1 MPVIDVD
8 THFEPG
14 RAWLEH
20 YPKLAD
26 RLPEYSVAESTLRA
40 TVGDL
45 MANVPP
51 DERPTRDQ
59 LMPPGIAAILG
70 EEKVAD
76 YGFDGSAMHTLA
88 DPRARLA
95 WMDTVGVDAAN
106 VICLEGA
113 SYARY
118 LDDRSLAREAI
129 GACNTWLADQ
139 VSGHESRLMPLSCL
153 DATDIDWSIAEL
165 TRMRV
170 RGSRAFLIGTLPA
183 PRIPPM
189 HPYYERLWSAAEDLG
204 MMAVV
209 HIGYNPTS
217 FDPAWANSSDMMV
230 LRQLGVC
237 QGHQSVQLMMN
248 GMVFGGVFDRH
259 PNLTLLFAEFGL
271 HWFAGTVDH
280 MEARGPRLPE
290 SAVYMGHY
298 PYELT
303 PSEFV
308 RRNIRVTPLPRA
320 HQSPVRLLADYPEC
334 VVFSSDYAHNES
346 NPEPTAHYDKLL
358 SGIDPGVRS
367 KFLGG
372 TIAESFARMGDP
384 LPAAAHSVTIGER

>member
-1 MPVIDVD
+1 MRVIDVD

-14 RAWLEH
+14 RAWLSE
-20 YPKLAD
+20 YPKLAN
-26 RLPEYSVAESTLRA
+26 RLPEFSVAESTLQA

-45 MANVPP
+45 MANVPL
-51 DERPTRDQ
+51 EQRPSEEQ
-59 LMPPGIAAILG
+59 LMPPGIAAILR
-70 EEKVAD
+70 EEAVAD
-76 YGFDGSAMHTLA
+76 YGFDGSAMHA
-88 DPRARLA
+88 VVPIPSARLG
-95 WMDTVGVDAAN
+95 WMDKVGVDVAN

-113 SYARY
+113 MYARY
-118 LDDRSLAREAI
+118 LDDRTLAREAI
-129 GACNTWLADQ
+129 GTCNTWLADQ
-139 VSGHESRLMPLSCL
+139 VSGNERRLMPLTCI

-165 TRMRV
+165 TRLRA
-170 RGSRAFLIGTLPA
+170 RGSRSFLIGTLPA
-183 PRIPPM
+183 PGIPPM
-189 HPYYERLWSAAEDLG
+189 NPYYERLWSAAEDLG

-259 PNLTLLFAEFGL
+259 PKLTVLFAEFGL
-271 HWFAGTVDH
+271 HWFAGTVQH
-280 MEARGPRLPE
+280 MESRGPRLPE
-290 SAVYMGHY
+290 SAVYFGRY

-303 PSEFV
+303 PGEFV

-320 HQSPVRLLADYPEC
+320 HQSPVQLLAEYPEC

-358 SGIDPGVRS
+358 ADMDPIVR
-367 KFLGG
+367 KGFLGG
-372 TIAESFARMGDP
+372 TIADSFVRMGDP
-384 LPAAAHSVTIGER
+384 LAERGL